1 MVRVIGKVVVAV
13 DGTTSEITIVKY
25 PTGWILLNYKAI
37 SIVSVPIVVAV
48 DVIYGT
54 PPALVAKILNSQFI
68 LSPPYSIN

>member
-48 DVIYGT
+48 DIIYGT